1 MEAAGHAA
9 TGPGLDAAEALTEP
23 LPAAQAATAFPGS
36 IAVSMLLHGAALVL
50 LAQLSAPP
58 LPPLATII
66 PVSLVS
72 LPGGGGGPVG
82 PEAGPPPGPPVAAP
96 APAAPAPVAPAPQ
109 AKVAKAPKPV
119 AKAVKPAPA
128 PAAEPP
134 APTATADA
142 SGAAAGA
149 AGAGGAAGAVA
160 GGGGTGAGGGDGSGG
175 DGSGGARV
183 AYGQNPLPPY
193 PLVARRLELE
203 GVVVLDVLVAPDG
216 SAADVRIARSSGHQP
231 LDDSAVRT
239 VRERWRFIPAR
250 RDGAAV
256 ESRVTVP
263 IRFRLSGV
271 EAAG

>member
-1 MEAAGHAA
+1 MEAARHAA
-9 TGPGLDAAEALTEP
+9 AGPGPDAAEALT
-23 LPAAQAATAFPGS
+23 AAPRSAPTLAPFSGS
-36 IAVSMLLHGAALVL
+36 IALSTLLHGAALVL
-50 LAQLSAPP
+50 LAQMAAAP
-58 LPPLATII
+58 LPPLATVI

-72 LPGGGGGPVG
+72 LPGGGGGP
-82 PEAGPPPGPPVAAP
+82 AGPDLGPPAAPASRAPVAAP
-96 APAAPAPVAPAPQ
+96 SVLAPAPVVR
-109 AKVAKAPKPV
+109 KVARAPKPTPREV
-119 AKAVKPAPA
+119 RPADTAAAPA
-128 PAAEPP
+128 TASVPASSGV
-134 APTATADA
+134 A
-142 SGAAAGA
+142 S
-149 AGAGGAAGAVA
+149 AGGAAGA
-160 GGGGTGAGGGDGSGG
+160 GSGIGGGDGSGG

-193 PLVARRLELE
+193 PLAARRLGME
-203 GVVVLDVLVAPDG
+203 GVVLLDVLVAPDG
-216 SAADVRIARSSGHQP
+216 RAADVRLVRSSGHPP

>member
-9 TGPGLDAAEALTEP
+9 ARSGPDAAEALTDAP
-23 LPAAQAATAFPGS
+23 RAAATLAPFSGS
-36 IAVSMLLHGAALVL
+36 IALSMLLHGAALLL
-50 LAQLSAPP
+50 LARMATAP
-58 LPPLATII
+58 LPPIATVI

-72 LPGGGGGPVG
+72 LPGGGGGPLG
-82 PEAGPPPGPPVAAP
+82 PDVGPPPA
-96 APAAPAPVAPAPQ
+96 AAPAPVAAPTAAPATPR
-109 AKVAKAPKPV
+109 VVRAPKPRPREARPAAPPV
-119 AKAVKPAPA
+119 AASAAVPGAPA
-128 PAAEPP
+128 G
-134 APTATADA
+134 A
-142 SGAAAGA
+142 SGVAAVAS
-149 AGAGGAAGAVA
+149 GAGGAGS
-160 GGGGTGAGGGDGSGG
+160 GAGGGDGSGG

-193 PLVARRLELE
+193 PVVARRLGME
-203 GVVVLDVLVAPDG
+203 GVVLLDVLVAPDG
-216 SAADVRIARSSGHQP
+216 HAVEVRLARSSGHQP

-250 RDGAAV
+250 RDGTAV

>member
-1 MEAAGHAA
+1 MS
-9 TGPGLDAAEALTEP
+9 P
-23 LPAAQAATAFPGS
+23 LPSSGAATAFPGS
-36 IAVSMLLHGAALVL
+36 LAVSVLLHGAALVV
-50 LAQLSAPP
+50 LAQLSAPA

-72 LPGGGGGPVG
+72 LPGGGGGPKGEDV
-82 PEAGPPPGPPVAAP
+82 GPPPGPVVAA
-96 APAAPAPVAPAPQ
+96 APAAPAPVAPAPPA
-109 AKVAKAPKPV
+109 AKVAKAVPKPV
-119 AKAVKPAPA
+119 ARVTKPAATPA
-128 PAAEPP
+128 PMAEPAPGVADASATGP
-134 APTATADA
+134 AGVA
-142 SGAAAGA
+142 SGAAS
-149 AGAGGAAGAVA
+149 GG
-160 GGGGTGAGGGDGSGG
+160 GGGGTGTGGGGDGSGG

-193 PLVARRLELE
+193 PIVARRLGME
-203 GVVVLDVLVAPDG
+203 GVVLLDVLVAPDG
-216 SAADVRIARSSGHQP
+216 SAADVRLARSSGHQQ

-263 IRFRLSGV
+263 IRFRLTGV

>member
-1 MEAAGHAA
+1 
-9 TGPGLDAAEALTEP
+9 
-23 LPAAQAATAFPGS
+23 
-36 IAVSMLLHGAALVL
+36 MLLHGAALVL
-50 LAQLSAPP
+50 LAALAGPR
-58 LPPLATII
+58 LPPLATVI

-72 LPGGGGGPVG
+72 LPSGGGGPAG
-82 PEAGPPPGPPVAAP
+82 PDVGPPPGLLEAP
-96 APAAPAPVAPAPQ
+96 LPVAPAPP

-119 AKAVKPAPA
+119 ARVTRPAPKA
-128 PAAEPP
+128 AAADPAAGGTDSA
-134 APTATADA
+134 APVAVA
-142 SGAAAGA
+142 SGGA
-149 AGAGGAAGAVA
+149 P
-160 GGGGTGAGGGDGSGG
+160 GGGGSGGGGGDSGGG

-193 PLVARRLELE
+193 PLVARRMGME
-203 GVVVLDVLVAPDG
+203 GVVLLDVLVAPDG
-216 SAADVRIARSSGHQP
+216 HAAEVRLVRSSGHSQ

-263 IRFRLSGV
+263 IRFRLAGV

>member
-1 MEAAGHAA
+1 
-9 TGPGLDAAEALTEP
+9 
-23 LPAAQAATAFPGS
+23 
-36 IAVSMLLHGAALVL
+36 MLLHGGALVL
-50 LAQLSAPP
+50 LAQLSVPP

-82 PEAGPPPGPPVAAP
+82 PEVGPPPGPVA
-96 APAAPAPVAPAPQ
+96 AAPAPVAPAPVAPTPPA
-109 AKVAKAPKPV
+109 AKVVRAPKPV
-119 AKAVKPAPA
+119 AKAVKPAPT
-128 PAAEPP
+128 PAAEPTP
-134 APTATADA
+134 AAATADT
-142 SGAAAGA
+142 SGTV
-149 AGAGGAAGAVA
+149 GGAAGASGAAGSAA
-160 GGGGTGAGGGDGSGG
+160 GGGGTRAGGGDGSGG
-175 DGSGGARV
+175 DGTGGARV

-193 PLVARRLELE
+193 PLVARRLGLE
-203 GVVVLDVLVAPDG
+203 GVVVLEVLVAPDG
-216 SAADVRIARSSGHQP
+216 SAADVRLARSSGHAQ

-239 VRERWRFIPAR
+239 VRERWRFVPAR